1 MIDIFSEFVKY
12 YYVLK
17 KENINKLEKLEES
30 FKNFLKNLENNKNY
44 LINYMPI
51 ISNNNEFE
59 LNLDILYNI
68 FELNDFLDSSSNPT
82 GNNTNDN
89 ESASK
94 KTILCIKISKE
105 SEPKEIKIE
114 IGGQTLL
121 KFEFLDMSYDELIN
135 EIIKFLKDN
144 K

>member
-17 KENINKLEKLEES
+17 KENINKLKEI
-30 FKNFLKNLENNKNY
+30 FKNFLKNLENNENY

-89 ESASK
+89 ESAPK
-94 KTILCIKISKE
+94 KTILCIKTSNE
-105 SEPKEIKIE
+105 SEPKDIK